1 MNSEKKDF
9 SPKTIKKH
17 LIDNKG
23 KISLFLLGYLM
34 FALNQEEVE
43 GFKEIFSSISGL
55 SFFIS
60 YFIVLLITYIYTKI
74 AVKFY
79 LKLKLTKKPFTKE
92 NLKNGFYIISIGAF
106 LGFLINIINALI
118 IVIFSNYIG

>member
-23 KISLFLLGYLM
+23 KISLF
-34 FALNQEEVE
+34 
-43 GFKEIFSSISGL
+43 FSSISGL